1 MKIDNPF
8 LSAWGVFWSKT
19 NLFVNGQFFKITCLK
34 GLPLYSR
41 GVASVGTALGA
52 IS

>member
-19 NLFVNGQFFKITCLK
+19 NLFVNGHTFKITCLK
-34 GLPLYSR
+34 GLPLYSTKFR
-41 GVASVGTALGA
+41 IVNYITSKF
-52 IS
+52 